1 MAAYFQYTYVKVA
14 FKHYFEKCQNLHAL
28 HTGAVVARLVV
39 TNTNIEKVSWLHTR
53 LSLCQR
59 GSYFGRRRRHRIGS
73 EIRFQKRRVD
83 RGSWNAYS

>member
-1 MAAYFQYTYVKVA
+1 MKYQFMLVYHMPNVILPTLVA
-14 FKHYFEKCQNLHAL
+14 
-28 HTGAVVARLVV
+28 VARLVV